1 MGKAD
6 RRQRTPGLHGTEKDT
21 GREFFHEKGVD
32 MFDVGEGEDRVHLR
46 VYKNPDW
53 YQDFYGAYGRAPNQ
67 RELYDIAQEKI
78 IAENDKGDEESK
90 AAIAE
95 IEEAKKRVE
104 SIERVSETLKSLN
117 KEDLIAQTLLDP
129 ETYEE
134 AYKPLL
140 EEIKAAGNGA
150 VTKAARDSALVLA
163 KLAENFHKNYGVPL
177 KLAMVKAGKVVG
189 INKEAYHQMA
199 EQQLDAD
206 EKSFADS
213 VDRFMAGKI
222 FTDTIQVMRTPLVM
236 RLVGAKVLPVEISA
250 SDLKKF

>member
-1 MGKAD
+1 MVSG
-6 RRQRTPGLHGTEKDT
+6 
-21 GREFFHEKGVD
+21 
-32 MFDVGEGEDRVHLR
+32 
-46 VYKNPDW
+46 
-53 YQDFYGAYGRAPNQ
+53 FYGAYGRAPNR

-177 KLAMVKAGKVVG
+177 KLAMVKRGKSWESTRKPITKWPSSSWTQTTKDQAVSTTASTACLLSFPKSSRQLG
-189 INKEAYHQMA
+189 ISK
-199 EQQLDAD
+199 
-206 EKSFADS
+206 
-213 VDRFMAGKI
+213 
-222 FTDTIQVMRTPLVM
+222 P
-236 RLVGAKVLPVEISA
+236 
-250 SDLKKF
+250 